1 MFGCKCASV
10 VVVVAA
16 AAVAWVSVPRFW
28 VARASVSSSS
38 SSLNVGG
45 VIVGS
50 TAAVVA
56 AYR

>member
-1 MFGCKCASV
+1 
-10 VVVVAA
+10 
-16 AAVAWVSVPRFW
+16 
-28 VARASVSSSS
+28 VSSSS